1 LDPHKCQKWVLTIL
15 FKTLVIFNTI
25 YLKEMI
31 FDFLVCSPKDHF
43 VWVKFLMGLVN
54 LLSSP
59 KINAIKIHFFI
70 EMPKTHDFFLL
81 NIVFNKKLNYSKDIF
96 FMILFFLRKA

>member
-1 LDPHKCQKWVLTIL
+1 
-15 FKTLVIFNTI
+15 
-25 YLKEMI
+25 MI

-59 KINAIKIHFFI
+59 KIHAIKIHFFI
-70 EMPKTHDFFLL
+70 EMPKTQM
-81 NIVFNKKLNYSKDIF
+81 IF
-96 FMILFFLRKA
+96 FC

>member
-1 LDPHKCQKWVLTIL
+1 
-15 FKTLVIFNTI
+15 
-25 YLKEMI
+25 MI

-59 KINAIKIHFFI
+59 KIHAIKIHFFYRNA
-70 EMPKTHDFFLL
+70 KNTNDFFLL

-96 FMILFFLRKA
+96 FMILFFFLRKA